1 MKVFLWR
8 RSQDHLNLPA
18 RPLAPTAVPRRR
30 YMPSSHA
37 LVSHWL
43 TCLAIA
49 WRLKDQLM
57 FKTRLF
63 VLALASVSVIP
74 SCFGATLT
82 EDFSSNPFLNG
93 WKVSG
98 DANLFQWSAS
108 NQNLRVTW
116 DSAQPNSYFYHP
128 LDTVLARDNDFSLS
142 FDLRLDDIGAGPDTN
157 KLSSFPIAIG
167 FINLDVA
174 TRTNFF
180 RGTGTDSP
188 DLAEFAYFWDSG
200 FGATSWPSLVD
211 TNSDFNYNSSS
222 DYAILAL
229 TPGDTYHI
237 AMTYHAVSQTLVS
250 TITNQTT
257 LSGVLLTQPLS
268 TNFTDFRLGSVS
280 INSYSEAGQDPQY
293 AGSVLAHGV
302 VDNLVATFSSPPLQP
317 LAQVFTQGTW
327 KIQFSGATN
336 WIYTLQRT
344 ADLHNWA
351 AASSP
356 TPGTGA
362 AIFLSDTNAPNS
374 AAFYRIRAAR
384 P

>member
-1 MKVFLWR
+1 
-8 RSQDHLNLPA
+8 
-18 RPLAPTAVPRRR
+18 
-30 YMPSSHA
+30 
-37 LVSHWL
+37 
-43 TCLAIA
+43 
-49 WRLKDQLM
+49 M
-57 FKTRLF
+57 FKSRLF
-63 VLALASVSVIP
+63 LLALATASILP
-74 SCFGATLT
+74 SCFGDTLT
-82 EDFSSNPFLNG
+82 EDFSSNPLLNG
-93 WKVSG
+93 WKIAG
-98 DANLFQWSAS
+98 DTNLFQWNST
-108 NQNLRVTW
+108 NHNLRVTW
-116 DSAQPNSYFYHP
+116 DSAQSNSYFYHP
-128 LDTVLARDNDFSLS
+128 LDTVLARDNDFSLA

-157 KLSSFPIAIG
+157 KLSSFPISIG

-188 DLAEFAYFWDSG
+188 DLVEFAYFWDSG

-211 TNSDFNYNSSS
+211 TNSTFNYDGSS

-229 TPGDTYHI
+229 TPGDTFHI
-237 AMTYHAVSQTLVS
+237 VMVYHAASHTLVS

-257 LSGVLLTQPLS
+257 LSGVFLTQPLT

-302 VDNLVATFSSPPLQP
+302 VDNLVATFPSPPLQVVT
-317 LAQVFTQGTW
+317 QVTAQGTR
-327 KIQFSGATN
+327 KIQFPSATN
-336 WIYTLQRT
+336 WIYTLERT
-344 ADLHNWA
+344 ADFHTWT

-362 AIFLSDTNAPNS
+362 VILLSDTNAPNS
-374 AAFYRIRAAR
+374 PACYRVRAAR